1 MKTWQFDIDN
11 DKLINLV
18 LSGKKTAT
26 TSIYDENDLPII
38 NEEKI
43 LIFNNEKKACITK
56 TIDFK
61 IMKFKDMTE
70 DYARLE
76 GEGDLSLDYWK
87 KVHYD
92 FFKKNNPNFNDN
104 TLIVF

>member
-1 MKTWQFDIDN
+1 MKTWQFGIDN

-18 LSGKKTAT
+18 LLGKKSAT

-38 NEEKI
+38 NEEEI
-43 LIFNNEKKACITK
+43 LIFNNEKKACIIK

-92 FFKKNNPNFNDN
+92 FF
-104 TLIVF
+104 